1 MESARKKRYTVR
13 YGEDIGRHKDT
24 PEDFLKTVFAL
35 DEEVYKWHP
44 DYIGVLENLVDRYE
58 AFKKSFVCLMDG
70 EELAGYICFFPVKEE
85 LWNRIVCPVDEESGT
100 DLTVWGDARDGD
112 GKPVLDKDGRPVKW
126 ELIPD
131 DDIKGTDIIPDPA
144 PGDLILTGE
153 DGEGYISREK
163 GDKEEGTIKREKA
176 ENEEKLNL
184 FIISIAVREKY
195 RKDHVA
201 SKELMEAWIE
211 YLNLLKKCVHREIGA
226 ISAVTVSEGG
236 RNFLRSMLFRV
247 ARECSDE
254 ERNLVYVCDG
264 LRLARLLNGQTYRK
278 TFRDDVY
285 IMLPF
290 EAGDEDPRLKR
301 LPPSFDTLEDDS
313 ALPLFSR
320 YLMLKVKDSRDFEC
334 SNEVS
339 KEVTEHFL
347 GEFLFLHS
355 LDDYCDEKEEDYGE
369 EPTIIGEEK
378 VEITL
383 LMHRPTSMYQV
394 LLFFPESR
402 FSTSQIFDQCSKSYL
417 KIRSPEWET
426 DDETELE
433 IDGKKIKHWRIN
445 HWKEREEELPGEDRA
460 GFLED
465 IRDIRLSHG
474 AYHYAHLFDYLE
486 ACYGLISAGSG
497 KCISCMTKEPE
508 PQSEKDI
515 VEVNAKTTTREMMNI
530 LSGETYLSLFQN
542 FRIYNG
548 PLIESAT
555 TNLASYDY
563 YTAYMSERVVV
574 FILTEKV
581 LEDQPPDDDYI
592 QDYEVEEGS
601 GEYRVLT
608 RVGLAATMLFIV
620 ELVMFQNTSLLKMTT
635 RVSRALTQAGNVPWE
650 YINRVYE
657 EYGKTIQ
664 FWKTDNFKYYGTQ
677 CEARHI
683 RKAFENDEMK
693 AVYNE
698 QQEYLQKIVDLN
710 NAELERRNSTVI
722 NIVGI
727 LLALF
732 QVKDYI
738 VDELITKFYANV
750 LPESWISDAQSA
762 TEASRTFNTLVFGGF
777 LLAFILLH
785 LLNRRSFYYRMR
797 RLLHTEDQ
805 EFNTPGKKKKNP
817 A

>member
-1 MESARKKRYTVR
+1 MKSAKKKRYTVR
-13 YGEDIGRHKDT
+13 YGEDIGRHRDT
-24 PEDFLKTVFAL
+24 PEDFLETLFAL
-35 DEEVYKWHP
+35 DEEIYQWHP
-44 DYIGVLENLVDRYE
+44 DYIGELENLVDRYE

-70 EELAGYICFFPVKEE
+70 EELVGYVCFFPVQDQMWK
-85 LWNRIVCPVDEESGT
+85 RIVCPVDEETGT
-100 DLTVWGDARDGD
+100 DLRVWEDALDEKGNPISDGD
-112 GKPVLDKDGRPVKW
+112 GKPLQW

-153 DGEGYISREK
+153 DGEGFISREK
-163 GDKEEGTIKREKA
+163 EEEEEETKKEAKA
-176 ENEEKLNL
+176 KDREKLNF

-211 YLNLLKKCVHREIGA
+211 YLNLLRKCIRREIGA
-226 ISAVTVSEGG
+226 IAAVTVSEGG
-236 RNFLRSMLFRV
+236 RNFLRSMLFHV
-247 ARECSDE
+247 ARECADQ
-254 ERNLVYVCDG
+254 ERNLVYVCNDPC
-264 LRLARLLNGQTYRK
+264 LSRLLNGQTYRK

-290 EAGDEDPRLKR
+290 EAGDEDPRLRR
-301 LPPSFDTLEDDS
+301 LPPSFDALEDDS
-313 ALPLFSR
+313 ALPLYSR
-320 YLMLKVKDSRDFEC
+320 YLMMKVKDSRDYEC
-334 SNEVS
+334 SNDVS
-339 KEVTEHFL
+339 HEVTEHFL
-347 GEFLFLHS
+347 GEFLFLHT
-355 LDDYCDEKEEDYGE
+355 LDDYRDEREEDYGE

-383 LMHRPTSMYQV
+383 LMHRHTSMYQV

-402 FSTSQIFDQCSKSYL
+402 FSTSQIFDQASKNYL
-417 KIRSPEWET
+417 KIRSQEWET
-426 DDETELE
+426 DCETELE
-433 IDGKKIKHWRIN
+433 IDGRKVKAWRISR
-445 HWKEREEELPGEDRA
+445 WKEREEELPEEERK
-460 GFLED
+460 GFRRD
-465 IRDIRLSHG
+465 IREIRLSHG

-508 PQSEKDI
+508 PQSERDI

-530 LSGETYLSLFQN
+530 LSGETYLSLFQS

-548 PLIESAT
+548 PLIEAAT

-563 YTAYMSERVVV
+563 YTAYMSERVLV
-574 FILTEKV
+574 FILKEQG
-581 LEDQPPDDDYI
+581 LEDQPPDAEYTEE
-592 QDYEVEEGS
+592 YEVEEGS
-601 GEYRVLT
+601 REYLALT
-608 RVGLAATMLFIV
+608 RIGLSATMLFIV

-664 FWKTDNFKYYGTQ
+664 FWKTDNFKYFGTQ

-750 LPESWISDAQSA
+750 LPESWVSDASAA
-762 TEASRTFNTLVFGGF
+762 TEAGRTFNTLVFGGF

-785 LLNRRSFYYRMR
+785 ILNRRSFYYRMR

-805 EFNTPGKKKKNP
+805 EGAHAEIKKEKRT
-817 A
+817 